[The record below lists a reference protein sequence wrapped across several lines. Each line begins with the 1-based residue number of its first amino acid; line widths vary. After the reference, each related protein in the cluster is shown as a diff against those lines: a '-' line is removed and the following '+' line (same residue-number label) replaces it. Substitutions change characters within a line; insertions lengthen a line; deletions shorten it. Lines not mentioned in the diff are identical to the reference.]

1 MSRDFVD
8 GVPSSKVTTLLNL
21 GSTGLVIVEISV
33 FLFTKWPQYR
43 SVTWLCGWG
52 PLILSDHPAKFRV
65 HRPYGTGNN
74 GICNISSNS
83 NSISNSNVKVPM
95 PRFTNGHCE
104 QCNQYRFV
112 NMFAR
117 LYDVLCFLSL
127 HKLNLFRSYS
137 IILYHDYLNKRNK
150 YFKKIFNRSLCL
162 RFTNL
167 NPPYLFVF

>member
-1 MSRDFVD
+1 MTTI
-8 GVPSSKVTTLLNL
+8 SKCHVTL
-21 GSTGLVIVEISV
+21 
-33 FLFTKWPQYR
+33 WM
-43 SVTWLCGWG
+43 G

-83 NSISNSNVKVPM
+83 NSISNSNSNVKVPM

-167 NPPYLFVF
+167 NPPYLVVF

>member
-1 MSRDFVD
+1 M
-8 GVPSSKVTTLLNL
+8 K
-21 GSTGLVIVEISV
+21 VEIYR
-33 FLFTKWPQYR
+33 FLFATWPQYR

-83 NSISNSNVKVPM
+83 NSISNSNSNVKVPM

-137 IILYHDYLNKRNK
+137 IILYHDYLNKRIFQK
-150 YFKKIFNRSLCL
+150 DLQSVLVFKVHKFKSSLPICFL
-162 RFTNL
+162 KHPCKQCNS
-167 NPPYLFVF
+167 PPPR